1 MEIVVVTFK
10 DGSEIEAYLN
20 GNSLIMDER
29 PFIPEDLS
37 VVRIVGDQG
46 TNITI
51 NDAELVECA
60 SIDGRFWFFFAQKNE
75 EQKLKEK
82 VTFLEDCL
90 MEMSEEVYK

>member
-1 MEIVVVTFK
+1 MEIAIVTFK

-37 VVRIVGDQG
+37 VVRIAGDQG
-46 TNITI
+46 TDITI
-51 NDAELVECA
+51 KDAELVECA
-60 SIDGRFWFFFAQKNE
+60 SIDGRFWFYFAQKNE

>member
-1 MEIVVVTFK
+1 MEIAIITFK

-37 VVRIVGDQG
+37 VVRIAGDQG
-46 TNITI
+46 TDITI
-51 NDAELVECA
+51 KDAELVECA
-60 SIDGRFWFFFAQKNE
+60 SIDGRFWFYFAQKNE

>member
-1 MEIVVVTFK
+1 MEIVVVIFK
-10 DGSEIEAYLN
+10 DGSEIEAELN
-20 GNSLIMDER
+20 GNSLIMDEK

-37 VVRIVGDQG
+37 VVRIHGDQG
-46 TNITI
+46 TDITFK
-51 NDAELVECA
+51 DAELVECA
-60 SIDGRFWFFFAQKNE
+60 SVDGRYWFTFAEKNE